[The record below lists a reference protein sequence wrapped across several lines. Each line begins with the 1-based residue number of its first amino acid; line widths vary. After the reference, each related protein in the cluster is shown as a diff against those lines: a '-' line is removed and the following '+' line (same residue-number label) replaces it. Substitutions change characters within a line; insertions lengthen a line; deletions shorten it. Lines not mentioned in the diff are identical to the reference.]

1 MAKKPVCLQDL
12 QTITFVAR
20 GQPFAAR
27 TAAIPPTNRGR
38 PAPYAPQLHGVG
50 RNAGNAG
57 NAVARSDDDVAVRVG
72 TRMIRTGFDEGRFVS
87 RMLLAPLLTNG
98 MSSGRIGH
106 QAATFQVVAEPM
118 RPRAPI
124 STVLTIMDRRRNITF
139 SFVFHENEMN

>member
-1 MAKKPVCLQDL
+1 MQDL

-50 RNAGNAG
+50 RNAGNA
-57 NAVARSDDDVAVRVG
+57 VARSDDDVAVRVG
-72 TRMIRTGFDEGRFVS
+72 TRIIRTGFDEGRFVS
-87 RMLLAPLLTNG
+87 RMLLARLLTNG
-98 MSSGRIGH
+98 MSSGRVGH

-124 STVLTIMDRRRNITF
+124 STVLAITDRRRDITF
-139 SFVFHENEMN
+139 SLIFPENEMN